1 MSTAAIKPCWCV
13 IAAAGSGSRFGGEI
27 PKQYLPVAGK
37 PVLLHTLEA
46 LLGHPGIAGV
56 MLVLPANGEC
66 PVVLPQ
72 TCHGKPVLRTL
83 GGASR
88 AQSVANGLAALPAE
102 VVASDIVLVHDAAR
116 PNLAH
121 GDLDALFAALA
132 RHPGAILAAPVR
144 DTLKRA
150 DSAGQILATEPRKM
164 LWRALTPQAFARQ
177 PLAEALGSAVAQGI
191 EVTDEAMAMEL
202 AGEKILLV
210 EGREDNFKITTPADL
225 ARFAWLQAGE
235 KS

>member
-1 MSTAAIKPCWCV
+1 MRTGKPRWCV
-13 IAAAGSGSRFGGEI
+13 IPAAGSGSRFGGSV

-56 MLVLPANGEC
+56 VLVLPATGEL
-66 PVVLPQ
+66 PVELPERYY
-72 TCHGKPVLRTL
+72 GKPVLRVR

-88 AQSVANGLAALPAE
+88 AESVANGLAALPDE
-102 VVASDIVLVHDAAR
+102 VAAHDPVLVHDAAR
-116 PNLAH
+116 PNLASA
-121 GDLDALFAALA
+121 DLDALLAALA
-132 RHPGAILAAPVR
+132 QHPGAMLAAPVR

-150 DSAGQILATEPRKM
+150 TPAGQVLATEPREA

-177 PLAEALGSAVAQGI
+177 ALAEALAAAAAQGI

-202 AGEKILLV
+202 AGAPILLV
-210 EGREDNFKITTPADL
+210 EGAEDNFKITTPADL
-225 ARFAWLQAGE
+225 ARFAWLKAQE